1 MGSLNRSPIVVAI
14 DGPAGAGKS
23 TIAKE
28 VAKRLGFMYLDTG
41 AMYRSL
47 TLKALHQNIDLNDE
61 QKLTEL
67 AKKTR
72 IDLQVGDQHALKVFL
87 DGQDVTEEIRTP
99 EVTNNTFY
107 IARTAGVREV
117 MVEQQRVIG
126 AKSNVIAEG
135 RDIGTVVFPN
145 AFCKFYLDANFEE
158 RANRRHKEIEAKGKP
173 VACNEVQK
181 DLQERDTKDFTRKV
195 GPLKKADDAIL
206 IDSTHMSIQEVAQKV
221 IDHIQ
226 SHG

>member
-1 MGSLNRSPIVVAI
+1 MRNAPIVVAI

-47 TLKALHQNIDLNDE
+47 TLKALREKVDLNDE
-61 QKLTEL
+61 ASL
-67 AKKTR
+67 AALARSTR
-72 IDLQVGDQHALKVFL
+72 IDLKIGDHHALKVLL
-87 DGQDVTEEIRTP
+87 DGQDVTEEIRSP

-107 IARTAGVREV
+107 IARTAGVRDV
-117 MVEQQRVIG
+117 MVEQQRAIG
-126 AKSNVIAEG
+126 AKANVIAEG

-145 AFCKFYLDANFEE
+145 AFCKFYLDARFEE
-158 RANRRHKEIEAKGKP
+158 RANRRCKEMSEKGKA
-173 VACNEVQK
+173 VACAQVQQ
-181 DLQERDTKDFTRKV
+181 DLQDRDTKDLTRKV
-195 GPLKKADDAIL
+195 GPLKIADDAIV
-206 IDSTHMSIQEVAQKV
+206 IDSTNMSIQDVAQKV

>member
-1 MGSLNRSPIVVAI
+1 MASSKSPIVVAI

-47 TLKALHQNIDLNDE
+47 TLKALRQGVDLNDE
-61 QKLTEL
+61 SKLTEL
-67 AKKTR
+67 ARTTQ
-72 IDLQVGDQHALKVFL
+72 IDLQIDAQHSLKVLL
-87 DGQDVTEEIRTP
+87 DGQDVTEDIRTS

-117 MVEQQRVIG
+117 MVEQQRAIG
-126 AKSNVIAEG
+126 AKASVIAEG
-135 RDIGTVVFPN
+135 RDIGTVVFPK
-145 AFCKFYLDANFEE
+145 AFRKFYLDANFEE
-158 RANRRHKEIEAKGKP
+158 RANRRHKEMQDKGKT
-173 VACNEVQK
+173 VVCAEVQQ

-195 GPLKKADDAIL
+195 GPLKKADDAIV
-206 IDSTHMSIQEVAQKV
+206 IDSTHMSIQDVVQKV

-226 SHG
+226 PHG